1 MMNESS
7 LLGHGEEKY
16 YLLVV
21 SQRFQLNAKLVGLK
35 IRHVII
41 IGKWSNYFESYMY
54 VISSIFIFYYE
65 NEKSKCEL

>member
-41 IGKWSNYFESYMY
+41 IGKWSNYFESS
-54 VISSIFIFYYE
+54 VISSIFFFFPGAIILNPTYM
-65 NEKSKCEL
+65 